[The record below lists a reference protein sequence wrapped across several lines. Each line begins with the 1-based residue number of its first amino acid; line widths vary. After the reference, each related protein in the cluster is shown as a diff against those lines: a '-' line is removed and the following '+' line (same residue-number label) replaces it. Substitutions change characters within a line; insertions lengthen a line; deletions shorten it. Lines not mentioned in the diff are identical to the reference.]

1 MEGLG
6 KHILAEFYGCDFALL
21 NDLKVLRRASLEAVE
36 RSGAT
41 IMSHHFQTFEPQGV
55 SGVIIIA
62 ESHLSFHTW
71 PEHGYA
77 AIDYFTCG
85 DRIDMDLAVDVMAE
99 ALQPTRSER
108 ALHWRGA
115 DLAGAPHCPGE
126 PVSALGPDPTPLR
139 SPKR

>member
-1 MEGLG
+1 MQGLG
-6 KHILAEFYGCDFALL
+6 KHILAELYGCDFALL
-21 NDLKVLRRASLEAVE
+21 NDLEVLRPASLEAVR

-85 DRIDMDLAVDVMAE
+85 DRIDIHLAVDVLVE
-99 ALQPTRSER
+99 ALQPSRSER
-108 ALHWRGA
+108 TLHWRGA
-115 DLAGAPHCPGE
+115 DLAGAQHCP
-126 PVSALGPDPTPLR
+126 
-139 SPKR
+139 